1 MNLLLP
7 GMYFAA
13 DTALHRLD
21 PRVKMGAAMVLMVL
35 PFAARHPLGH
45 LLTVGLVVLAAALSR
60 APWRAL
66 LGTLRTVFWLGL
78 FMFFFYFF
86 TTPGRPLV
94 ALGGVAVTLEGLLA
108 GTMQVYRLC
117 LLAVVAALLTYTT
130 SPLQLTHGLEAM
142 LSPLAHL
149 GFPVREL
156 GMVLTIALRFVPT
169 FFEEIETLSRAQKAR
184 GVDMAA
190 GPPWQRIRNM
200 VPVFVPLFLSAVR
213 RAEELAVAMEAR
225 GFRSQPHRTRLYRLA
240 LSRAD
245 GVAALVVLACGAIGV
260 LIR

>member
-7 GMYFAA
+7 GMYFSA
-13 DTALHRLD
+13 DSILHRLD

-35 PFAARHPLGH
+35 PFAARHPIGH
-45 LLTVGLVVLAAALSR
+45 LLTVGLVGGAAVLAR

-78 FMFFFYFF
+78 FMVFFYFF

-94 ALGGVAVTLEGLLA
+94 TLGGVTVTLEGLLA
-108 GTMQVYRLC
+108 GALQVYRLG

-142 LSPLAHL
+142 LSPLARL
-149 GFPVREL
+149 GLPVREL

-169 FFEEIETLSRAQKAR
+169 FFEEIETISRAQKAR
-184 GVDMAA
+184 GVDLSSGA
-190 GPPWQRIRNM
+190 PWRRIRNT
-200 VPVFVPLFLSAVR
+200 VPVFVPLFLSAIW

-225 GFRSQPHRTRLYRLA
+225 GFRCQPHRTRLYRLA
-240 LSRAD
+240 LRRAD
-245 GVAALVVLACGAIGV
+245 GIAALIVLACGIAGIIV
-260 LIR
+260 R

>member
-13 DTALHRLD
+13 DTVLHRLD
-21 PRVKMGAAMVLMVL
+21 PRVKMGAATVLMML

-45 LLTVGLVVLAAALSR
+45 LLTVGLVGAAVLLSR

-66 LGTLRTVFWLGL
+66 LGTLRTVFWLGF

-94 ALGGVAVTLEGLLA
+94 ALGGVTVTLEGVLA
-108 GTMQVYRLC
+108 GALQVYRLC
-117 LLAVVAALLTYTT
+117 LLAVIAALLTYTT

-142 LSPLAHL
+142 LSPLARL
-149 GFPVREL
+149 GFPAREL
-156 GMVLTIALRFVPT
+156 GMVMTISLRFVPT

-184 GVDMAA
+184 GVDLSS
-190 GPPWQRIRNM
+190 GPPWQRIRNT
-200 VPVFVPLFLSAVR
+200 VPVLVPLFLSAIR
-213 RAEELAVAMEAR
+213 RAEDLAVAMEAR
-225 GFRSQPHRTRLYRLA
+225 GFRSQPHRTRLYRLT
-240 LSRAD
+240 LTWAD
-245 GVAALVVLACGAIGV
+245 AIAALIVLACGGV
-260 LIR
+260 GIAL

>member
-13 DTALHRLD
+13 DTVLHRLD
-21 PRVKMGAAMVLMVL
+21 PRVKMGAATVLMML

-45 LLTVGLVVLAAALSR
+45 LLTVGLVGAAVLLSR

-66 LGTLRTVFWLGL
+66 LGTLRTVFWLGF

-94 ALGGVAVTLEGLLA
+94 ALGGVTVTLEGVLA
-108 GTMQVYRLC
+108 GALQVYRLC
-117 LLAVVAALLTYTT
+117 LLAVIAALLTYTT

-142 LSPLAHL
+142 LSPLARL
-149 GFPVREL
+149 GFPAREM
-156 GMVLTIALRFVPT
+156 GMVMTISLRFVPT

-184 GVDMAA
+184 GVDLSS
-190 GPPWQRIRNM
+190 GPPWQRIRNT
-200 VPVFVPLFLSAVR
+200 VPVLVPLFLSAIR
-213 RAEELAVAMEAR
+213 RAEDLAVAMEAR
-225 GFRSQPHRTRLYRLA
+225 GFRSQPHRTRLYRLT
-240 LSRAD
+240 LTRAD
-245 GVAALVVLACGAIGV
+245 AIAALIVLACGGV
-260 LIR
+260 GIAL

>member
-13 DTALHRLD
+13 DTVLHRLD
-21 PRVKMGAAMVLMVL
+21 PRTKVGTALVLMAL
-35 PFAARHPLGH
+35 PFVARHPLGH
-45 LLTVGLVVLAAALSR
+45 LLTVGLIGAAVILSR

-66 LGTLRTVFWLGL
+66 LGTLRTLFWLGF

-86 TTPGRPLV
+86 TTPGRPLI
-94 ALGGVAVTLEGLLA
+94 ALGRVTVTLEGVLA
-108 GTMQVYRLC
+108 GAMQVYRLC
-117 LLAVVAALLTYTT
+117 LLAVIAALLTYTT

-142 LSPLAHL
+142 LSPLARL

-184 GVDMAA
+184 GVDLSS

-200 VPVFVPLFLSAVR
+200 VPVLVPLFLSAIR

-225 GFRSQPHRTRLYRLA
+225 GFRSHPHRTRLYRLT
-240 LSRAD
+240 LTRAD
-245 GVAALVVLACGAIGV
+245 AIAAIVVLACGIAGII
-260 LIR
+260 L

>member
-21 PRVKMGAAMVLMVL
+21 PRVKMGAATVLMVL
-35 PFAARHPLGH
+35 PFAVRHPLGH
-45 LLTVGLVVLAAALSR
+45 LLTVGLVGAAVLLSR

-66 LGTLRTVFWLGL
+66 LGTLRTVFWLGF

-94 ALGGVAVTLEGLLA
+94 ALGGVTVTLEGVLA
-108 GTMQVYRLC
+108 GAMQVYRLC

-142 LSPLAHL
+142 LSPLARL

-184 GVDMAA
+184 GVDLSS
-190 GPPWQRIRNM
+190 GPPWQRIRNT
-200 VPVFVPLFLSAVR
+200 VPVFVPLFLSAIR

-240 LSRAD
+240 LTRAD
-245 GVAALVVLACGAIGV
+245 ALAALIVLACGAAGI
-260 LIR
+260 LMR

>member
-21 PRVKMGAAMVLMVL
+21 PRVKMGAAMGLMVL

-45 LLTVGLVVLAAALSR
+45 FLTVGLVVLAAVLSR
-60 APWRAL
+60 APWQAL
-66 LGTLRTVFWLGL
+66 LGTLRTVFWLGF

-94 ALGGVAVTLEGLLA
+94 ALGGVTVTLEGVVA
-108 GTMQVYRLC
+108 GAMQVYRLC

-130 SPLQLTHGLEAM
+130 SPLQLTHGLEAI
-142 LSPLAHL
+142 LSPLAWL

-184 GVDMAA
+184 GVDLSS
-190 GPPWQRIRNM
+190 GTPWQRIRHT
-200 VPVFVPLFLSAVR
+200 VPVFIPLFLSAIR

-240 LSRAD
+240 LTRAD
-245 GVAALVVLACGAIGV
+245 GIVVLVILACGAAGV

>member
-13 DTALHRLD
+13 DSALHRLD
-21 PRVKMGAAMVLMVL
+21 PRVKMGAATVLMVL

-45 LLTVGLVVLAAALSR
+45 LLTVGLVGAVILLSR

-66 LGTLRTVFWLGL
+66 LGTLRTVFWLGF

-94 ALGGVAVTLEGLLA
+94 ALGGVTVTLEGLLA
-108 GTMQVYRLC
+108 GAMQVYRLC

-142 LSPLAHL
+142 LSPLARL

-169 FFEEIETLSRAQKAR
+169 FFEEIETLTRAQKAR
-184 GVDMAA
+184 GVDLSSGA
-190 GPPWQRIRNM
+190 PWQRIRNM
-200 VPVFVPLFLSAVR
+200 VPVFVPLFLSAIR

-245 GVAALVVLACGAIGV
+245 AIAALIVLSCAAIAV

>member
-7 GMYFAA
+7 GMYFAS

-35 PFAARHPLGH
+35 PFAARHPVGH
-45 LLTVGLVVLAAALSR
+45 LLTVGLVGAATIISR

-86 TTPGRPLV
+86 TTPGRPLI
-94 ALGGVAVTLEGLLA
+94 ALGGVTVTLEGVLA
-108 GTMQVYRLC
+108 GALQVYRLC

-142 LSPLAHL
+142 LSPLARL
-149 GFPVREL
+149 GFPVQEL

-169 FFEEIETLSRAQKAR
+169 FFEEMETLARAQKAR
-184 GVDMAA
+184 GVDLDSGA
-190 GPPWQRIRNM
+190 PWQRIRNT
-200 VPVFVPLFLSAVR
+200 VPILVPLFLSAIR
-213 RAEELAVAMEAR
+213 RAEELAVAMDAR
-225 GFRSQPHRTRLYRLA
+225 GFRSHPHRTRLYRLA

-245 GVAALVVLACGAIGV
+245 GIAALVVLACSVAGMAI
-260 LIR
+260 R